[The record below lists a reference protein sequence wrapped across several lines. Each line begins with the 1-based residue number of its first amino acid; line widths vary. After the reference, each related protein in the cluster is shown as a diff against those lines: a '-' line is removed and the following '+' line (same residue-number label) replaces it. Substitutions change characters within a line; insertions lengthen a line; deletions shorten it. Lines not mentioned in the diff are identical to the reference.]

1 MSSSTPS
8 SPRSRRRPAAI
19 LRPADEC
26 SKSHRTIACAILR
39 RSHRRHITTHG
50 GEGGCDERGAH
61 THVNCSNPEAPP
73 AKQTVKQFPEHGRKR
88 WQATTAS
95 SNLHRLQAA
104 RGCAYR
110 PGTRASA
117 TACAQSPASAIDVG
131 GASVEEAG
139 TPNDQG
145 REGSLASRAVR
156 RDSMETG
163 RAKCCRL
170 ISCATG
176 LQTELKVLSPEQ
188 AKALKAL
195 QAGAPPARIEVT
207 LDLRRSA
214 VANLRFPVGAIKGTQ
229 PRI

>member
-1 MSSSTPS
+1 MG
-8 SPRSRRRPAAI
+8 
-19 LRPADEC
+19 
-26 SKSHRTIACAILR
+26 
-39 RSHRRHITTHG
+39 RRH
-50 GEGGCDERGAH
+50 C
-61 THVNCSNPEAPP
+61 
-73 AKQTVKQFPEHGRKR
+73 
-88 WQATTAS
+88 QATTAS

-176 LQTELKVLSPEQ
+176 LQARPEGASPEQ
-188 AKALKAL
+188 AKALLEAL
-195 QAGAPPARIEVT
+195 QAGAPLARIEVA

-214 VANLRFPVGAIKGTQ
+214 VANLRFPVSAVRGTQ